1 MDGSGRRARLVA
13 AISGPDR
20 ASDASAQMQRLCRLV
35 ADEMALSGCAVVLMS
50 GNVPLGTVAGAGR
63 HVAAVTELQFEL
75 GEGPCL
81 QACASGAPVLLPDLA
96 ALPAARWPT
105 FVPAAMAAGVRAE
118 FCLPLSAGPGGIG
131 TIDLCRDQPGM
142 LSDEHLADA
151 LVAADIAR
159 DAMLSLQ
166 EPAESADLRV
176 LLDGVGTDRIVVHQA
191 TGVVAAQLDESTV
204 NALARLRAA
213 AFESGR
219 SIYDIALDVVGRR
232 VRFDE

>member
-1 MDGSGRRARLVA
+1 
-13 AISGPDR
+13 
-20 ASDASAQMQRLCRLV
+20 
-35 ADEMALSGCAVVLMS
+35 
-50 GNVPLGTVAGAGR
+50 
-63 HVAAVTELQFEL
+63 
-75 GEGPCL
+75 
-81 QACASGAPVLLPDLA
+81 
-96 ALPAARWPT
+96 
-105 FVPAAMAAGVRAE
+105 MAAGVRAE
-118 FCLPLSAGPGGIG
+118 FCLQLSTGPAGIG

-166 EPAESADLRV
+166 EPAESADLGV
-176 LLDGVGTDRIVVHQA
+176 LLDGVGADRIVVHQA
-191 TGVVAAQLDESTV
+191 TGVIAAQLDESTV
-204 NALARLRAA
+204 NALARLRGA